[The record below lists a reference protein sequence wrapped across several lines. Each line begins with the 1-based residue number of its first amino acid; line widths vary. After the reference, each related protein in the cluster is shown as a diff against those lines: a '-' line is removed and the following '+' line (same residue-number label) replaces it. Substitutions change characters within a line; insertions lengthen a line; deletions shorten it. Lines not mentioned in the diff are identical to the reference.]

1 MRPTTE
7 TPTHDAPPHRVGAE
21 FHAMA
26 DIFDTRHFLRIS
38 AHRLVDRMTLP
49 AGAQVLDVAITIA
62 RGRKCA
68 A

>member
-7 TPTHDAPPHRVGAE
+7 PPTHDAPPNRVVAE
-21 FHAMA
+21 FNAMA
-26 DIFDTRHFLRIS
+26 DTFDTRHFLRIS

-49 AGAQVLDVAITIA
+49 AGAQVLDVAINIA
-62 RGRKCA
+62 RGWKRA